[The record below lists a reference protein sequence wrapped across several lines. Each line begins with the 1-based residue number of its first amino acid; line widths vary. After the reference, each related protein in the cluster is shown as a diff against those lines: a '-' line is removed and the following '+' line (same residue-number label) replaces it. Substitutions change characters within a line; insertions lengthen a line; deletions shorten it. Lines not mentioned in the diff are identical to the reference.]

1 MEKESNKIKPEQLEK
16 ILDQQQKLSNLLKN
30 IGVMESNKAHAIEQV
45 KELNSEVEVF
55 KAELET
61 EYGPINIDL
70 KDGSYTEV
78 EKKEEEKEEEK

>member
-78 EKKEEEKEEEK
+78 EKKEEEKVEEK

>member
-1 MEKESNKIKPEQLEK
+1 MEKKSNKIKPEQLEK

-30 IGVMESNKAHAIEQV
+30 IGVMESNKAHVIEQV

>member
-1 MEKESNKIKPEQLEK
+1 MEKKSNKIKPEQLEK

>member
-30 IGVMESNKAHAIEQV
+30 IGVMESNKAHVIEQV